1 MLLKKNQTIAYYGG
15 AKNLGIIDKDDE
27 VLESQGILIL
37 ENQNDE
43 KQEKIKVGFNLN
55 YDCEEV
61 DIDKI
66 ISLMPPEQNNVDEIN
81 KKLENLLLKESE
93 SYCKYYKNIKQTF
106 LKKTKQENKP
116 SIMKCYTYDLCK
128 TLGDFFGSGFCVTL
142 PRHIDGH
149 YLLYSNILNN
159 KALHL
164 EVKYEGNRFDYYDAL
179 ADLKNGDSTK
189 FTNGVLYNWKPLPM
203 NIEEIA
209 DIINEQSGQIDWR
222 RWICQR

>member
-1 MLLKKNQTIAYYGG
+1 M
-15 AKNLGIIDKDDE
+15 
-27 VLESQGILIL
+27 

-66 ISLMPPEQNNVDEIN
+66 ISLMSPEQTNVDEIN

-93 SYCKYYKNIKQTF
+93 SFCKYYKNTKQTF
-106 LKKTKQENKP
+106 FKKTKQENKP

-128 TLGDFFGSGFCVTL
+128 ILGDFFCSGFCITS

-149 YLLYSNILNN
+149 YLLYSNTFSN

-164 EVKYEGNRFDYYDAL
+164 EVQYRGNRFDYYDAF
-179 ADLKNGDSTK
+179 AELKNGDSTK

-222 RWICQR
+222 R